1 MAARKTKSLSVK
13 AKENKEEVK
22 AKSLI
27 TKRVTEK
34 AALLA
39 EKGRYTFNVP
49 ENFNKKMVAEM
60 VKKEYKVTPIRVNI
74 ARAISKAVRRKGR
87 PGTWSDSKKAIVYL
101 KKGEKI
107 EFV

>member
-1 MAARKTKSLSVK
+1 MADTKKKSLSVK
-13 AKENKEEVK
+13 ATEDKK

-27 TKRVTEK
+27 MKRVTEK

-39 EKGRYTFNVP
+39 EKGAYTFNVP
-49 ENFNKKMVAEM
+49 ENFNKKMIAEM

-74 ARAISKAVRRKGR
+74 TRATMKAVRRKGR
-87 PGTWSDSKKAIVYL
+87 PGVSSDSKKAVVWL
-101 KKGEKI
+101 KQGEKI